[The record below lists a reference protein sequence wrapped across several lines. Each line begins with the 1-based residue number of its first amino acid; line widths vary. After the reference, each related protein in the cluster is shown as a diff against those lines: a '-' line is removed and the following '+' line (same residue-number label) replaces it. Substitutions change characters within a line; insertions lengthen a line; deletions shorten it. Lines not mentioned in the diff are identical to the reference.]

1 MIGLDTNV
9 LARYF
14 VEGEGADAST
24 QDQRQAA
31 RQLIHQLAIKS
42 HWL

>member
-1 MIGLDTNV
+1 LIGLDTNV

-14 VEGEGADAST
+14 VKEEGADAAT

-31 RQLIHQLAIKS
+31 RGVIES
-42 HWL
+42 G